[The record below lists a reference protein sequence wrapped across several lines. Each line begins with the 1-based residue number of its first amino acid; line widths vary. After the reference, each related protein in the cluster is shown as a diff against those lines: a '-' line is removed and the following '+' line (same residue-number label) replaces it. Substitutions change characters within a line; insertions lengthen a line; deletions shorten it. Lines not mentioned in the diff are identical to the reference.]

1 MLLLKLKQKT
11 PGYVEIN
18 YFICYNV
25 FSKESDSMTF
35 SSKIKKEVS
44 TTECTRA
51 EYLSEL
57 SGMIRTNA
65 EIKIYNIKI
74 QTENKFVANR
84 IFGLFKILFDINLNI
99 TLRKN
104 YNFKKNEIYVLEL
117 KKDTLKVLRDLGI
130 ISEKN
135 EFLKTPSESILSDEE
150 LTRAYLRGVFMVCG
164 SLNDPKTSRYHLE
177 FLVNDTEY
185 ANFLNKLLNNLN
197 LNSKILHRKKGYM
210 IYVKEAEK
218 ISDFLRLIRAYNGVM
233 YYEEIRV
240 YREKINMTNRL
251 NNCEQANVEKTMETS
266 NKLISEIA
274 LIREKNMFDLMDDKL
289 KESAIYREKYPE
301 SSLLELSKIMTLE
314 TGSKISKSCLNH
326 RFRKI
331 KDFAEK
337 AKSEN

>member
-1 MLLLKLKQKT
+1 
-11 PGYVEIN
+11 
-18 YFICYNV
+18 
-25 FSKESDSMTF
+25 MTF
-35 SSKIKKEVS
+35 SSKIKQEIS

-57 SGMIRTNA
+57 SGIIRTSA
-65 EIKIYNIKI
+65 YIKIYNIKV

-84 IFGLFKILFDINLNI
+84 IFGLFKILYDINLNI

-130 ISEKN
+130 INEKN
-135 EFLKTPSESILSDEE
+135 QLLRIPSDSLLSDEE
-150 LTRAYLRGVFMVCG
+150 LTRAYLRGVFMVSG

-177 FLVNDTEY
+177 FLINDTEY
-185 ANFLNKLLNNLN
+185 AHFLNKLLNDNN

-210 IYVKEAEK
+210 VYIKEAEK

-240 YREKINMTNRL
+240 YREKVNMTNRL
-251 NNCEQANVEKTMETS
+251 NNCEQANVERTISTS
-266 NKLISEIA
+266 NKLISEINY
-274 LIREKNMFDLMDDKL
+274 IKESDMFDLLDEKL
-289 KESAIYREKYPE
+289 RETAQYRLRYPE
-301 SSLLELSKIMTLE
+301 LSLIELSKVITIE
-314 TGSKISKSCLNH
+314 TGLNVSKSCLNH

-331 KDFAEK
+331 KEFADKIRENQIHVEKDF
-337 AKSEN
+337 

>member
-1 MLLLKLKQKT
+1 
-11 PGYVEIN
+11 
-18 YFICYNV
+18 
-25 FSKESDSMTF
+25 MTF

-44 TTECTRA
+44 TVECTRA

-57 SGMIRTNA
+57 SGIIRTNA

-84 IFGLFKILFDINLNI
+84 VFGLFKILYDINLNI

-117 KKDTLKVLRDLGI
+117 KKDTLKILRDLGI
-130 ISEKN
+130 VNEKN
-135 EFLKTPSESILSDEE
+135 QLLIIPSSSLLSDEE
-150 LTRAYLRGVFMVCG
+150 LTRAYLRGVFMVSG

-177 FLVNDTEY
+177 FLINDTMY
-185 ANFLNKLLNNLN
+185 AKFLNELLNNNN

-210 IYVKEAEK
+210 IYIKEAEK

-251 NNCEQANVEKTMETS
+251 NNCEQANVEKMVATS
-266 NKLISEIA
+266 NKLINDIK
-274 LIREKNMFDLMDDKL
+274 LLREKNMFDLLDDKV

-301 SSLLELSKIMTLE
+301 TSLLELSKIMSME
-314 TGSKISKSCLNH
+314 TGNSITKSCLNH

-331 KDFAEK
+331 KELALK
-337 AKSEN
+337 ASFKN

>member
-1 MLLLKLKQKT
+1 
-11 PGYVEIN
+11 
-18 YFICYNV
+18 
-25 FSKESDSMTF
+25 MTF
-35 SSKIKKEVS
+35 SSKIKQEVS

-57 SGMIRTNA
+57 SGIIRTSA
-65 EIKIYNIKI
+65 DIKIYNIKI

-84 IFGLFKILFDINLNI
+84 IFGLFKILYDINLNI
-99 TLRKN
+99 SLRKN

-130 ISEKN
+130 VSDKN
-135 EFLKTPSESILSDEE
+135 ELLRIPSESLLDDEE
-150 LTRAYLRGVFMVCG
+150 LKRAYLRGVFMVSG

-177 FLVNDTEY
+177 FLINDTEY
-185 ANFLNKLLNNLN
+185 AKFLNKLLNDNN

-251 NNCEQANVEKTMETS
+251 NNCEQANVDKMVKSANELIHEIEYIRS
-266 NKLISEIA
+266 ND
-274 LIREKNMFDLMDDKL
+274 MFDLLDEKVR
-289 KESAIYREKYPE
+289 EAAEYRVKYPE
-301 SSLLELSKIMTLE
+301 TSLLELSKIMTLE
-314 TGSKISKSCLNH
+314 TGSNISKSCLNH

-331 KDFAEK
+331 KEFATKVKEQ
-337 AKSEN
+337 N

>member
-1 MLLLKLKQKT
+1 
-11 PGYVEIN
+11 
-18 YFICYNV
+18 
-25 FSKESDSMTF
+25 MTF

-57 SGMIRTNA
+57 SGIIRTSA

-84 IFGLFKILFDINLNI
+84 IFGLFKILYDINLNI
-99 TLRKN
+99 SLRKN

-117 KKDTLKVLRDLGI
+117 KKNTLKVLHDLGI
-130 ISEKN
+130 VNDKN
-135 EFLKTPSESILSDEE
+135 QLLRIPSDSLLSDEE
-150 LTRAYLRGVFMVCG
+150 LRRAYLRGVFMVSG

-177 FLVNDTEY
+177 FLINDTEY
-185 ANFLNKLLNNLN
+185 ANFLNNLLKDNN

-210 IYVKEAEK
+210 VYVKEAEK

-251 NNCEQANVEKTMETS
+251 NNCEQANVEKMVATS
-266 NKLISEIA
+266 NKLIAEINFIKGKNMYD
-274 LIREKNMFDLMDDKL
+274 LLDEKIRE
-289 KESAIYREKYPE
+289 SAEYRIRYPE
-301 SSLLELSKIMTLE
+301 TSLLELSKIMTLE
-314 TGSKISKSCLNH
+314 TGSNISKSCLNH

-331 KDFAEK
+331 KEFADK
-337 AKSEN
+337 IRRQN

>member
-1 MLLLKLKQKT
+1 
-11 PGYVEIN
+11 
-18 YFICYNV
+18 
-25 FSKESDSMTF
+25 MTF
-35 SSKIKKEVS
+35 SSKIKKEIS

-57 SGMIRTNA
+57 SGVIRTSA

-84 IFGLFKILFDINLNI
+84 IFGLFKILYDINLNI

-117 KKDTLKVLRDLGI
+117 KRDTLKVLRDLGI
-130 ISEKN
+130 VNDKN
-135 EFLKTPSESILSDEE
+135 QLLRIPSESLLSDDE
-150 LTRAYLRGVFMVCG
+150 LTRAYLRGVFMVSG

-177 FLVNDTEY
+177 FLINDTEY
-185 ANFLNKLLNNLN
+185 ANFLNNLLKANN

-233 YYEEIRV
+233 YYEEIRI

-251 NNCEQANVEKTMETS
+251 NNCEQANVERTIETS
-266 NKLISEIA
+266 SKLVKQINYIK
-274 LIREKNMFDLMDDKL
+274 EKGMFDLLDEKL
-289 KESAIYREKYPE
+289 QESAEYRLRYPE
-301 SSLLELSKIMTLE
+301 SSLLELSKIMSLE
-314 TGSKISKSCLNH
+314 TNTNISKSCLNH

-331 KDFAEK
+331 KEFADK
-337 AKSEN
+337 VMKD

>member
-1 MLLLKLKQKT
+1 
-11 PGYVEIN
+11 
-18 YFICYNV
+18 
-25 FSKESDSMTF
+25 MTF
-35 SSKIKKEVS
+35 SSKIKKEIS

-57 SGMIRTNA
+57 SGIIRTAA

-84 IFGLFKILFDINLNI
+84 IFGLFKILYDINLNI
-99 TLRKN
+99 SLRKN

-130 ISEKN
+130 VNDKN
-135 EFLKTPSESILSDEE
+135 QLLIIPSDSLISDEE
-150 LTRAYLRGVFMVCG
+150 LKRAYLRGTFLVSG

-177 FLVNDTEY
+177 FLINDTSY
-185 ANFLNKLLNNLN
+185 ANFLNTLLNDCG

-251 NNCEQANVEKTMETS
+251 NNCEQANVEKTVLTS
-266 NKLISEIA
+266 NKLIEEINF
-274 LIREKNMFDLMDDKL
+274 IKEKEMFDLLDEKL
-289 KESAIYREKYPE
+289 KESAEYRIKYPE
-301 SSLLELSKIMTLE
+301 SSLLELSKIISLE
-314 TGSKISKSCLNH
+314 TNSNISKSCLNH

-331 KDFAEK
+331 KEFANK
-337 AKSEN
+337 IRKDIN

>member
-1 MLLLKLKQKT
+1 
-11 PGYVEIN
+11 
-18 YFICYNV
+18 
-25 FSKESDSMTF
+25 MTF

-44 TTECTRA
+44 TVECTRA

-57 SGMIRTNA
+57 SGIIRTNA

-84 IFGLFKILFDINLNI
+84 VFGLFKILYDINLNI

-117 KKDTLKVLRDLGI
+117 KKDTLKILRDLGI
-130 ISEKN
+130 VNEKN
-135 EFLKTPSESILSDEE
+135 QLLRIPSSSLLSDEE
-150 LTRAYLRGVFMVCG
+150 LTRAYLRGVFMVSG

-177 FLVNDTEY
+177 FLINDTMY
-185 ANFLNKLLNNLN
+185 AKFLNELLNNNN

-210 IYVKEAEK
+210 IYIKEAEK
-218 ISDFLRLIRAYNGVM
+218 ISDFLRLIRAYKGVM

-251 NNCEQANVEKTMETS
+251 NNCEQANVEKMVATS
-266 NKLISEIA
+266 NKLINDIK
-274 LIREKNMFDLMDDKL
+274 LLREKNMFDLLDDKV

-301 SSLLELSKIMTLE
+301 TSLLELSKIMSME
-314 TGSKISKSCLNH
+314 TGNSITKSCLNH

-331 KDFAEK
+331 KELALK
-337 AKSEN
+337 ASFKN

>member
-1 MLLLKLKQKT
+1 
-11 PGYVEIN
+11 
-18 YFICYNV
+18 
-25 FSKESDSMTF
+25 MTF

-57 SGMIRTNA
+57 SGIIRTSA
-65 EIKIYNIKI
+65 EIKIYNIRI

-84 IFGLFKILFDINLNI
+84 IFGLFKILYDINLNI
-99 TLRKN
+99 SLRKN

-130 ISEKN
+130 VNDKN
-135 EFLKTPSESILSDEE
+135 QFLMIPSDSLLSDEE
-150 LTRAYLRGVFMVCG
+150 LKRAYLRGVFLVSG

-177 FLVNDTEY
+177 FLINDTDY
-185 ANFLNKLLNNLN
+185 AKFLNQLLNDNN

-210 IYVKEAEK
+210 IYIKEAEK

-251 NNCEQANVEKTMETS
+251 NNCEQANVEKMVATS
-266 NKLISEIA
+266 NKLISEINF
-274 LIREKNMFDLMDDKL
+274 IKEKDMYDLLDEKVR
-289 KESAIYREKYPE
+289 ESAEYRIRYPE
-301 SSLLELSKIMTLE
+301 TSLLELSKIMTLE
-314 TGSKISKSCLNH
+314 TGTNISKSCLNH

-331 KDFAEK
+331 KEFADK
-337 AKSEN
+337 IRNQN

>member
-1 MLLLKLKQKT
+1 
-11 PGYVEIN
+11 
-18 YFICYNV
+18 
-25 FSKESDSMTF
+25 MTF

-57 SGMIRTNA
+57 SGIIRTSA
-65 EIKIYNIKI
+65 EIKIYNIRI

-84 IFGLFKILFDINLNI
+84 IFGLFKILYDINLNI
-99 TLRKN
+99 SLRKN

-130 ISEKN
+130 VNDKN
-135 EFLKTPSESILSDEE
+135 QFLMIPSDSLLSDEE
-150 LTRAYLRGVFMVCG
+150 LKRAYLRGVFLVSG

-177 FLVNDTEY
+177 FLINDTEY
-185 ANFLNKLLNNLN
+185 AKFLNQLLNDNN

-210 IYVKEAEK
+210 IYIKEAEK

-251 NNCEQANVEKTMETS
+251 NNCEQANVEKMVATS
-266 NKLISEIA
+266 NKLISEINF
-274 LIREKNMFDLMDDKL
+274 IKEKDMYDLLDEKVR
-289 KESAIYREKYPE
+289 ESAEYRLKYPE
-301 SSLLELSKIMTLE
+301 TSLLELSKIMTLE
-314 TGSKISKSCLNH
+314 TGTNISKSCLNH

-331 KDFAEK
+331 KEFADK
-337 AKSEN
+337 IRKQN

>member
-1 MLLLKLKQKT
+1 MLKKKSL
-11 PGYVEIN
+11 
-18 YFICYNV
+18 
-25 FSKESDSMTF
+25 SDIIILVKDGGKMTF
-35 SSKIKKEVS
+35 SSKIKKEIS

-57 SGMIRTNA
+57 SGIIRTSA

-84 IFGLFKILFDINLNI
+84 IFGLFKILYDINLNI
-99 TLRKN
+99 SLRKN

-130 ISEKN
+130 VSEKN
-135 EFLKTPSESILSDEE
+135 ELLRIPSESLLSDEE
-150 LTRAYLRGVFMVCG
+150 LRRAYLRGVFLVSG

-177 FLVNDTEY
+177 FLINDTEY
-185 ANFLNKLLNNLN
+185 ANFLNKLLNDNN

-210 IYVKEAEK
+210 IYIKEAEK

-251 NNCEQANVEKTMETS
+251 NNCEQANVEKMVATA
-266 NKLISEIA
+266 NKLIKEINY
-274 LIREKNMFDLMDDKL
+274 IKEKDMFDLLDDKI
-289 KESAIYREKYPE
+289 KESAEYRIRYPE
-301 SSLLELSKIMTLE
+301 TSLLELSKIITLE
-314 TGSKISKSCLNH
+314 TNSNVSKSCLNH

-331 KDFAEK
+331 KEFAEK
-337 AKSEN
+337 IRNQN

>member
-1 MLLLKLKQKT
+1 
-11 PGYVEIN
+11 
-18 YFICYNV
+18 
-25 FSKESDSMTF
+25 MTF
-35 SSKIKKEVS
+35 SSKIKKEIS

-57 SGMIRTNA
+57 SGIIRTSA

-84 IFGLFKILFDINLNI
+84 IFGLFKILYDINLNI
-99 TLRKN
+99 SLRKN

-130 ISEKN
+130 VSEKN
-135 EFLKTPSESILSDEE
+135 ELLRIPSESLLSDEE
-150 LTRAYLRGVFMVCG
+150 LRRAYLRGVFLVSG
-164 SLNDPKTSRYHLE
+164 SLNYPKTSRYHLE
-177 FLVNDTEY
+177 FLINDTEY
-185 ANFLNKLLNNLN
+185 ANFLNKLLNDNT

-210 IYVKEAEK
+210 IYIKEAEK

-251 NNCEQANVEKTMETS
+251 NNCEQANVEKMVATS
-266 NKLISEIA
+266 NKLIKEINY
-274 LIREKNMFDLMDDKL
+274 IKEKDMFDLLDDKI
-289 KESAIYREKYPE
+289 KESAEYRIRYPE
-301 SSLLELSKIMTLE
+301 TSLLELSKIITLE
-314 TGSKISKSCLNH
+314 TNSNVSKSCLNH

-331 KDFAEK
+331 KEFAEK
-337 AKSEN
+337 IRNQN

>member
-1 MLLLKLKQKT
+1 MLKKKSL
-11 PGYVEIN
+11 
-18 YFICYNV
+18 
-25 FSKESDSMTF
+25 SDIIILVKDGGKMTF
-35 SSKIKKEVS
+35 SSKIKKEIS

-57 SGMIRTNA
+57 SGIIRTSA

-84 IFGLFKILFDINLNI
+84 IFGLFKILYDINLNI
-99 TLRKN
+99 SLRKN

-130 ISEKN
+130 VNEKN
-135 EFLKTPSESILSDEE
+135 QLLRIPSESLLSDEE
-150 LTRAYLRGVFMVCG
+150 LRRAYLRGVFLVSG

-177 FLVNDTEY
+177 FLINDTEY
-185 ANFLNKLLNNLN
+185 ANFLNKLLNDNN

-210 IYVKEAEK
+210 IYIKEAEK

-240 YREKINMTNRL
+240 YREKINMTNRI
-251 NNCEQANVEKTMETS
+251 NNCEQANVEKMVATS
-266 NKLISEIA
+266 NKLIKEINY
-274 LIREKNMFDLMDDKL
+274 IKEKDMFDLLDDKI
-289 KESAIYREKYPE
+289 KESAEYRIRYPE
-301 SSLLELSKIMTLE
+301 TSLLELSKIITLE
-314 TGSKISKSCLNH
+314 TNSNVSKSCLNH

-331 KDFAEK
+331 KEFAEK
-337 AKSEN
+337 IRNQN

>member
-1 MLLLKLKQKT
+1 MLKKKSL
-11 PGYVEIN
+11 
-18 YFICYNV
+18 
-25 FSKESDSMTF
+25 SDIIILVKDGGKMTF
-35 SSKIKKEVS
+35 SSKIKKEIS

-57 SGMIRTNA
+57 SGIIRTSA

-84 IFGLFKILFDINLNI
+84 IFGLFKILYDINLNI
-99 TLRKN
+99 SLRKN

-130 ISEKN
+130 VSEKN
-135 EFLKTPSESILSDEE
+135 ELLRIPSESLLSDEE
-150 LTRAYLRGVFMVCG
+150 LRRAYLRGVFLVSG
-164 SLNDPKTSRYHLE
+164 SLNDPKTSRYQLE
-177 FLVNDTEY
+177 FLINDTEY
-185 ANFLNKLLNNLN
+185 ANFLNKLLNDNT

-210 IYVKEAEK
+210 IYIKEAEK

-251 NNCEQANVEKTMETS
+251 NNCEQANVEKMVATS
-266 NKLISEIA
+266 NKLIKEINY
-274 LIREKNMFDLMDDKL
+274 IKEKDMFDLLDDKI
-289 KESAIYREKYPE
+289 KESAEYRIRYPE
-301 SSLLELSKIMTLE
+301 TSLLELSKIITLE
-314 TGSKISKSCLNH
+314 TNSNVSKSCLNH

-331 KDFAEK
+331 KEFAEK
-337 AKSEN
+337 IRNQN

>member
-1 MLLLKLKQKT
+1 
-11 PGYVEIN
+11 
-18 YFICYNV
+18 
-25 FSKESDSMTF
+25 MTF
-35 SSKIKKEVS
+35 SSKIKKEIS

-57 SGMIRTNA
+57 SGVIRTSA

-84 IFGLFKILFDINLNI
+84 IFGLFKILYDINLNI

-117 KKDTLKVLRDLGI
+117 KRDTLKVLRDLGI
-130 ISEKN
+130 VNDKN
-135 EFLKTPSESILSDEE
+135 QLLRIPSESLLSDDE
-150 LTRAYLRGVFMVCG
+150 LTRAYLRGVFMVSG

-177 FLVNDTEY
+177 FLINDTEY
-185 ANFLNKLLNNLN
+185 ANFLNNLLKANN

-251 NNCEQANVEKTMETS
+251 NNCEQANVERTIETS
-266 NKLISEIA
+266 SKLVKQINYIK
-274 LIREKNMFDLMDDKL
+274 EKGMFDLLDEKL
-289 KESAIYREKYPE
+289 QESAEYRLRYPE
-301 SSLLELSKIMTLE
+301 SSLLELSKIMSLE
-314 TGSKISKSCLNH
+314 TNTNISKSCLNH

-331 KDFAEK
+331 KEFADK
-337 AKSEN
+337 LMKD

>member
-1 MLLLKLKQKT
+1 
-11 PGYVEIN
+11 
-18 YFICYNV
+18 
-25 FSKESDSMTF
+25 MTF
-35 SSKIKKEVS
+35 SSKIKKEIS

-57 SGMIRTNA
+57 SGVIRTSA

-84 IFGLFKILFDINLNI
+84 IFGLFKILYDINLNI

-117 KKDTLKVLRDLGI
+117 KRDTLKVLRDLGI
-130 ISEKN
+130 VNDKN
-135 EFLKTPSESILSDEE
+135 QLLRIPSESLLSDDE
-150 LTRAYLRGVFMVCG
+150 LTRAYLRGVFMVSG

-177 FLVNDTEY
+177 FLINDTEY
-185 ANFLNKLLNNLN
+185 ANFLNNLLKANN

-233 YYEEIRV
+233 YYEEIRI

-251 NNCEQANVEKTMETS
+251 SNCEQANVERTIETS
-266 NKLISEIA
+266 SKLVKQINYIK
-274 LIREKNMFDLMDDKL
+274 EKGMFDLLDEKL
-289 KESAIYREKYPE
+289 QESAEYRLRYPE
-301 SSLLELSKIMTLE
+301 SSLLELSKIMSLE
-314 TGSKISKSCLNH
+314 TNTNISKSCLNH

-331 KDFAEK
+331 KEFADK
-337 AKSEN
+337 VMKD